1 MINTQL
7 LAFVSHL
14 CGETSTWQ
22 LILKIYEFDFYASL
36 WLTLKYVS
44 LYTYYDIAASNLVS
58 LAQAPPGQPD
68 IKLKT
73 KISADCVKVVFSFQY
88 G

>member
-1 MINTQL
+1 M
-7 LAFVSHL
+7 H
-14 CGETSTWQ
+14 
-22 LILKIYEFDFYASL
+22 EFEFYTSL

-44 LYTYYDIAASNLVS
+44 LYMYYDIAASTLVS
-58 LAQAPPGQPD
+58 LARAPVQGQPD